1 MILQEL
7 TAHLARLLQ
16 AAAASGELPPD
27 AARLTAHGTWRP
39 PPSPAR
45 KTAPGQET
53 APGTYATSLPFQLA
67 ALTGRSPEFFAETL
81 AAALTAIPEI
91 TRTHAVN
98 GYLTITIAPSHLAA
112 LPAWTVA
119 AGQAAARSDA
129 LTGQQFTAPALPDLT
144 AAPTWADAWRSQHQ
158 ALLGRLADAAGAK
171 VKFSDDE
178 RMSSSTSPLWAS
190 DRTPGSAIEEH
201 GLDAVR
207 YALARST
214 DFSPAAI
221 TAQLDRPLDVSNPF
235 VLVRHAHADAASTL
249 RWATDLGLGLGLRPA
264 RAEPPYPEASPAPRR
279 RTMKLQ
285 PPELAVIDQL
295 AWLPERVASARR
307 RARPADLTTYLER
320 LAELWLACS
329 ESCPALPFRGRGAPS
344 LDADADRDARLLLA
358 GAAGVALQAGLGLL
372 GVAAPARI

>member
-1 MILQEL
+1 MILQDL
-7 TAHLARLLQ
+7 TTHLARLLQ
-16 AAAASGELPPD
+16 AAAAAGELPPD

-45 KTAPGQET
+45 KTTPGKES

-67 ALTGRSPEFFAETL
+67 ALTGRSPDVLAETL

-91 TRTHAVN
+91 TRTHPVN
-98 GYLTITIAPSHLAA
+98 GYLTITIAPAHFAA
-112 LPAWTVA
+112 LPARIVA
-119 AGQAAARSDA
+119 AGPAAARSDA
-129 LTGQQFTAPALPDLT
+129 LTGQEFTAPALPDLT
-144 AAPTWADAWRSQHQ
+144 GAPTWADAWRSQHQ

-178 RMSSSTSPLWAS
+178 RMSFSTSPLWAGDS
-190 DRTPGSAIEEH
+190 TPESAIEEH
-201 GLDAVR
+201 ELDAVR
-207 YALARST
+207 YALARSA
-214 DFSPAAI
+214 DPSPAAI

-235 VLVRHAHADAASTL
+235 VLVRHAHADAVSTL
-249 RWATDLGLGLGLRPA
+249 RWAADLGLGRLGPGG
-264 RAEPPYPEASPAPRR
+264 AEPPHPEASPVPRR
-279 RTMKLQ
+279 RAMEPQ

-295 AWLPERVASARR
+295 AWLPERVASACR
-307 RARPADLTTYLER
+307 RARPADVTAYLER